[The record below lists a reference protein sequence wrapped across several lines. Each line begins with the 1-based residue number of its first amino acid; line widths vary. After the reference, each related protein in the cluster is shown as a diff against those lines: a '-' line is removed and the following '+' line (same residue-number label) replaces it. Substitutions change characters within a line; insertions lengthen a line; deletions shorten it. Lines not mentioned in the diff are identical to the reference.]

1 MMEDVM
7 AYFDTKDRPSGTSIG
22 GALLINGLM
31 ITGIIFAV
39 PDIIPERFNP
49 TKIFTIPIITPPTD
63 PIKPVKA
70 DPKHPAAPT
79 NPVSETTTI
88 EHSEASKSS
97 SAAAGSTSAGD
108 LTSFGTG
115 GTLAMTIKIE
125 PVFKT
130 AQVNPRFIKA
140 LQPAY
145 PPGMIREEREGVVT
159 VRVLIGTDGRVRA
172 VEIIKADE
180 TVFLEA
186 TRKQALSKWRFLP
199 ATRDGTPVESWREM
213 TVRFELPD

>member
-1 MMEDVM
+1 M
-7 AYFDTKDRPSGTSIG
+7 AYVDTKDRPSGTSIG

-49 TKIFTIPIITPPTD
+49 TKIFTIPEITRPAD

-70 DPKHPAAPT
+70 DPKHRTAPT
-79 NPVSETTTI
+79 NPVSRPTPI
-88 EHSEASKSS
+88 EHPEASHSS
-97 SAAAGSTSAGD
+97 SAAAGSTSPGD
-108 LTSFGTG
+108 LTGFGTG
-115 GTLAMTIKIE
+115 STLETTIKIE

-130 AQVNPRFIKA
+130 AQINPRFIKA

-159 VRVLIGTDGRVRA
+159 VRVLIGTDGRVRV
-172 VEIIKADE
+172 VETIKADE